1 MELNDSNVNLEH
13 VKSLIKCF
21 EVERGWD
28 KFRNPKDLSMS
39 IAIEAAELMEIF
51 QWDTTDE
58 ALLIRDT
65 NKFEHF
71 REELADVLIYCIS
84 LANSL
89 NMDLFGIIK
98 EKLYKNSI
106 KHPKIKQED
115 STR

>member
-1 MELNDSNVNLEH
+1 MELNDNNVNLSYI
-13 VKSLIKCF
+13 KSLIKNF
-21 EVERGWD
+21 EIERGWD

-58 ALLIRDT
+58 ASRIKESD
-65 NKFEHF
+65 KFEHF
-71 REELADVLIYCIS
+71 EEELADVFIYTIS

-89 NMDLFGIIK
+89 DIDLFKIVE

-106 KHPKIKQED
+106 KHPKIK
-115 STR
+115 

>member
-1 MELNDSNVNLEH
+1 MELNDNNVNISKI
-13 VKSLIKCF
+13 KSIIRDF
-21 EVERGWD
+21 ELERGWD

-51 QWDTTDE
+51 QWDTTEE
-58 ALLIRDT
+58 ALNIKES

-71 REELADVLIYCIS
+71 REELADVLIYSLS

-89 NMDLFGIIK
+89 EIDLYETIK

-106 KHPKIKQED
+106 KYPKIN
-115 STR
+115 